1 MNNQERE
8 EIEVGR
14 QEFLKALPYIIGISV
29 VTALIISSVAK
40 HYH

>member
-1 MNNQERE
+1 MNDKERE

-29 VTALIISSVAK
+29 VAALVISTLAK
-40 HYH
+40 HYL